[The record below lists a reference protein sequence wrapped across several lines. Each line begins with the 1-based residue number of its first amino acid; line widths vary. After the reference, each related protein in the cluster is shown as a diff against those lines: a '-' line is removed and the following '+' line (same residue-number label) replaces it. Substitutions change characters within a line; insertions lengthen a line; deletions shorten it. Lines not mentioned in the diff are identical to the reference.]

1 MAAPITS
8 IYAALC
14 GILMIA
20 LAVRVSMLRRR
31 FRIGVGSAG
40 QEALERAIR
49 VHANFAE
56 FVPLALILMLLA
68 ELGGVT
74 GWLMHVFGITLV
86 VSRLLHAWGLTRSGG
101 VSFGRLYGTLG
112 TWALILALAVLLL
125 LRQA

>member
-1 MAAPITS
+1 MGAPITS

-14 GILMIA
+14 GMLMIA

-49 VHANFAE
+49 VHANFTE

-125 LRQA
+125 LRQV

>member
-1 MAAPITS
+1 MGAPITS

-14 GILMIA
+14 GSLMIA

-49 VHANFAE
+49 VHANFTE

>member
-1 MAAPITS
+1 MGAPITS

-49 VHANFAE
+49 VHANFTE

-125 LRQA
+125 LRQV

>member
-1 MAAPITS
+1 MGAPITS

-49 VHANFAE
+49 VHANFTE
-56 FVPLALILMLLA
+56 FVPLALILMLLV

-101 VSFGRLYGTLG
+101 ESFGRLYGTLG

-125 LRQA
+125 LRQV